1 MRNNWPNPD
10 LPDQPSEL
18 DCLESIGAIL
28 GYFHQKYGPKTLN
41 ELLAMNDL
49 DRETLEGEAARIVEV
64 EKPNLTADQAKTIRR
79 PQAPIRRQVRIGSL
93 EFIHSWE
100 LTPMC
105 YPHSYLGR
113 ASRRAIVALCANHTA
128 LKSTIEI

>member
-49 DRETLEGEAARIVEV
+49 DRETLEKAA
-64 EKPNLTADQAKTIRR
+64 
-79 PQAPIRRQVRIGSL
+79 S
-93 EFIHSWE
+93 E
-100 LTPMC
+100 LTIVG
-105 YPHSYLGR
+105 LKKAAVIVR
-113 ASRRAIVALCANHTA
+113 KAASKAPSRLERCPYEAGSINA
-128 LKSTIEI
+128 KSWLASERWRMQRQA